1 MNKMQKA
8 LHELAEMDELAA
20 RSSPIHALH
29 PAAKLIATIAYILVT
44 LSFDK
49 YDLGG
54 LVPMLLWPV
63 LLFQLS
69 GIEVRSCFY
78 KLRIVLP
85 LVMAVGLFNPFFDKT
100 VVLRLGALA
109 VTGGVVSM
117 LTLML
122 KGLYCLMASFLLMAT
137 TPIDL
142 LCAALRQLHVPKLL
156 VTLLLLTYRYVGVMT
171 EELAIMTDAYHLRAP
186 GQKGIHV
193 RPAAAAQHGPRAGAL
208 RQHAAARLPPAFPL
222 RGRQALPGAGR
233 AVYARLRPRFPAAAL
248 RARGAAARLRDRE
261 VREMIEFQ
269 NVSFAYGFAYE
280 KGRPVLRDLSFR
292 IEDGEAVGLIGA
304 NGAGKSTVM
313 KLLLGLLQGE
323 GKILVDGVEVKRD
336 TLGEIRRK
344 LGFVLQNSDNQMF
357 MPTVYEDM
365 IFAPLNYMLSREEA
379 DARVDA
385 VLARLHLEDLKHR
398 YNHKI
403 SGGEKRMAAIAT
415 ILAMEPEAILMDE
428 PSSAL
433 DPYNRRLVINT
444 IRELSQTKL
453 ITSHDLDLI
462 LDTCGRVIL
471 LSNGRIAA
479 DGPAQELLRDRALL
493 EANRMELPLS
503 LTGR

>member
-1 MNKMQKA
+1 M
-8 LHELAEMDELAA
+8 
-20 RSSPIHALH
+20 
-29 PAAKLIATIAYILVT
+29 
-44 LSFDK
+44 
-49 YDLGG
+49 
-54 LVPMLLWPV
+54 
-63 LLFQLS
+63 
-69 GIEVRSCFY
+69 
-78 KLRIVLP
+78 
-85 LVMAVGLFNPFFDKT
+85 
-100 VVLRLGALA
+100 
-109 VTGGVVSM
+109 
-117 LTLML
+117 
-122 KGLYCLMASFLLMAT
+122 
-137 TPIDL
+137 
-142 LCAALRQLHVPKLL
+142 
-156 VTLLLLTYRYVGVMT
+156 
-171 EELAIMTDAYHLRAP
+171 
-186 GQKGIHV
+186 
-193 RPAAAAQHGPRAGAL
+193 
-208 RQHAAARLPPAFPL
+208 
-222 RGRQALPGAGR
+222 
-233 AVYARLRPRFPAAAL
+233 
-248 RARGAAARLRDRE
+248 
-261 VREMIEFQ
+261 
-269 NVSFAYGFAYE
+269 
-280 KGRPVLRDLSFR
+280 
-292 IEDGEAVGLIGA
+292 GLIGT

-336 TLGEIRRK
+336 TLGEIKRK

-365 IFAPLNYMLSREEA
+365 IFAPLNYMLSCEEA

-428 PSSAL
+428 LSSAL